1 MTANAWGLCDAEGKR
16 FTDAEFERLKSIL
29 NAIGDI
35 MKRLAALAIALM
47 GSAGTGTLAAQA
59 QEPVEITFFIWAGS
73 NQGVVP
79 MEVIDAYKKAHP
91 EVTINILESNNAIT
105 YPKMVAAKRTTPDD
119 PLVNC
124 GFFNVDS
131 MTKGD
136 VDGMWAPIEPA
147 LVPNIEKVLPS
158 FRRPEDKG
166 VGYQMS
172 GIGILYNKDKVKEP
186 PKSWT
191 VMWDAESRGK
201 VTMFDYDTR
210 MMAIAARLNGG
221 DEHNIDPGFKVWADN
236 AENFRALVDSN
247 DGVKNLLVSG
257 DAWYAPWF
265 SSLATV
271 WIKEGAP
278 LAFAVPEEG
287 AIAFPI
293 FLTIVNGSTE
303 AEKKVCSDLL
313 NTLLDPSNAGKYGQL
328 TYSIPV
334 VQGAEMTEEQK
345 SSPAL
350 NLEMA
355 DKSIVLD
362 FGHIGKMTPEW
373 RQRWD
378 REVKFKLR

>member
-1 MTANAWGLCDAEGKR
+1 
-16 FTDAEFERLKSIL
+16 
-29 NAIGDI
+29 
-35 MKRLAALAIALM
+35 MKRLAAIALALM
-47 GSAGTGTLAAQA
+47 GSAATIGASQA

-79 MEVIDAYKKAHP
+79 MEVIEAYKKEHP

-105 YPKMVAAKRTTPDD
+105 YPQMVAAKRTTPDD

-131 MTKGD
+131 LTKGD
-136 VDGMWAPIEPA
+136 VDDMWAAIDPA
-147 LVPNIEKVLPS
+147 LVPNIENVLPN
-158 FRRPEDKG
+158 FRRAEDKG

-172 GIGILYNKDKVKEP
+172 GIGILYNKDKVSEP
-186 PKSWT
+186 PKSWS
-191 VMWDAESRGK
+191 VMWAPESKGR

-221 DEHNIDPGFKVWADN
+221 DEFNIDPGFKVWGEH

-271 WIKEGAP
+271 WINEGAP

-293 FLTIVNGSTE
+293 YLTIVNGSSD

-313 NTLLDPSNAGKYGQL
+313 NTLLEPGNAGKYGQL

-334 VQGAEMTEEQK
+334 VQGAEMTEEQREN
-345 SSPAL
+345 PAL
-350 NLEMA
+350 NIEMA
-355 DKSIVLD
+355 EKSVVLD
-362 FGHIGKMTPEW
+362 FGHIGRMTSEW

-378 REVKFKLR
+378 REVKFNMR

>member
-1 MTANAWGLCDAEGKR
+1 
-16 FTDAEFERLKSIL
+16 
-29 NAIGDI
+29 
-35 MKRLAALAIALM
+35 MKRLAAFALALL
-47 GSAGTGTLAAQA
+47 GSAGMATVASNA

-79 MEVIDAYKKAHP
+79 MEVIEAYKQENPH
-91 EVTINILESNNAIT
+91 VTINILESNNAIT
-105 YPKMVAAKRTTPDD
+105 YPQMVAAKRTTPDD
-119 PLVNC
+119 PLVHC

-136 VDGMWAPIEPA
+136 VDDMWLTIDAA
-147 LVPNIEKVLPS
+147 KMPNIGNVLPN
-158 FRRPEDKG
+158 FRRPDDKG

-172 GIGILYNKDKVKEP
+172 GIGILYNKDQVKEP
-186 PKSWT
+186 PTSWT
-191 VMWDAESRGK
+191 VMWDEASRGR

-221 DEHNIDPGFKVWADN
+221 DEHNIDPGFKVWAEH

-271 WIKEGAP
+271 WINEGAP
-278 LAFAVPEEG
+278 LAFATPEEG

-293 FLTIVNGSTE
+293 YLTIVNGSDE
-303 AEKKVCSDLL
+303 AEQKVCSDLL
-313 NTLLDPSNAGKYGQL
+313 NTLLEPGNAGRYGQL
-328 TYSIPV
+328 TFSIPV

-345 SSPAL
+345 NSPTL

-355 DKSIVLD
+355 EKSVVLD

-378 REVKFKLR
+378 REVKINMR

>member
-1 MTANAWGLCDAEGKR
+1 
-16 FTDAEFERLKSIL
+16 
-29 NAIGDI
+29 
-35 MKRLAALAIALM
+35 MKRIAALALALM
-47 GSAGTGTLAAQA
+47 GSTGFATVVASA

-79 MEVIDAYKKAHP
+79 MEVIEAYKKEHP

-119 PLVNC
+119 PLVHC

-136 VDGMWAPIEPA
+136 VDEMWAAIDPA
-147 LVPNIEKVLPS
+147 LVPNIDKVLPN
-158 FRRPEDKG
+158 FRRPEDRG
-166 VGYQMS
+166 VGFQMS

-186 PKSWT
+186 PTSWN
-191 VMWDAESRGK
+191 VMWSPESRGK

-210 MMAIAARLNGG
+210 MMSIAARLNGG
-221 DEHNIDPGFKVWADN
+221 DEYNIDPGFKVWSEN

-257 DAWYAPWF
+257 DALYAPWF

-278 LAFAVPEEG
+278 LAFAVPSEG

-293 FLTIVNGSTE
+293 YLTIVNGSTD

-313 NTLLDPSNAGKYGQL
+313 NTLLDPVNAGKYGQL

-345 SSPAL
+345 NSPSL

-355 DKSIVLD
+355 EKSIVLD
-362 FGHIGKMTPEW
+362 FGHIGKMTAEW

>member
-1 MTANAWGLCDAEGKR
+1 
-16 FTDAEFERLKSIL
+16 
-29 NAIGDI
+29 
-35 MKRLAALAIALM
+35 
-47 GSAGTGTLAAQA
+47 
-59 QEPVEITFFIWAGS
+59 
-73 NQGVVP
+73 
-79 MEVIDAYKKAHP
+79 MEVIEAYKQEHP

-105 YPKMVAAKRTTPDD
+105 YPKMVAAKRTTPDN

-136 VDGMWAPIEPA
+136 VDGMWATIDPEA
-147 LVPNIEKVLPS
+147 VPNIEKVLPN

-172 GIGILYNKDKVKEP
+172 GIGILYNKDKVAQP
-186 PKSWT
+186 PTSWS
-191 VMWDAESRGK
+191 VMWSPESKGK

-221 DEHNIDPGFKVWADN
+221 DEFNIDPGFEVWGEH

-257 DAWYAPWF
+257 DAHYAPWF

-293 FLTIVNGSTE
+293 YLTMVEGSTD
-303 AEKKVCSDLL
+303 AQKKVCSDLL
-313 NTLLDPSNAGKYGQL
+313 NTLLEPANAGKYGQL

-334 VQGAEMTEEQK
+334 VEGAEMTEEQK
-345 SSPAL
+345 ASPSL
-350 NLEMA
+350 NIEMA
-355 DKSIVLD
+355 EKSIVLD
-362 FGHIGKMTPEW
+362 YGHIGRMTSDW

-378 REVKFKLR
+378 REVKFNMR

>member
-1 MTANAWGLCDAEGKR
+1 
-16 FTDAEFERLKSIL
+16 
-29 NAIGDI
+29 
-35 MKRLAALAIALM
+35 MKRLTAFALALL
-47 GSAGTGTLAAQA
+47 GSAGMATVASHA

-73 NQGVVP
+73 NQGIVP
-79 MEVIDAYKKAHP
+79 MEVIEAYRAEHP

-105 YPKMVAAKRTTPDD
+105 YPQMVAAKRTTPDD
-119 PLVNC
+119 PLVHC

-136 VDGMWAPIEPA
+136 VDDMWSNIEVA
-147 LVPNIEKVLPS
+147 DVPNLENVLPN

-166 VGYQMS
+166 VGFQMS
-172 GIGILYNKDKVKEP
+172 GIGILYNKDQVSEP
-186 PKSWT
+186 PTSWS
-191 VMWDAESRGK
+191 VLWDEQSRGR

-221 DEHNIDPGFKVWADN
+221 DEYDIDPGFETWAAN

-271 WIKEGAP
+271 WIDEGAP

-293 FLTIVNGSTE
+293 YLTISSGVDE

-313 NTLLDPSNAGKYGQL
+313 NTLLEPGNAGRYGQL
-328 TYSIPV
+328 TNSIPV
-334 VQGAEMTEEQK
+334 VQGAEMTEEQRNN
-345 SSPAL
+345 PAL
-350 NLEMA
+350 NLDMA
-355 DKSIVLD
+355 DNSIVLD
-362 FGHIGKMTPEW
+362 FGHIGEMTSEW

-378 REVKFKLR
+378 REVKFNMR

>member
-1 MTANAWGLCDAEGKR
+1 
-16 FTDAEFERLKSIL
+16 
-29 NAIGDI
+29 
-35 MKRLAALAIALM
+35 MKRTAAFALALL
-47 GSAGTGTLAAQA
+47 GSTAAGTVVAGAQD
-59 QEPVEITFFIWAGS
+59 PVEITFFIWAGS

-79 MEVIDAYKKAHP
+79 MNVIDAYKKEHP
-91 EVTINILESNNAIT
+91 EVTINILESNNTIT
-105 YPKMVAAKRTTPDD
+105 YPKMVAAKRTTPDS

-136 VDGMWAPIEPA
+136 VDDMWASLDPKMI
-147 LVPNIEKVLPS
+147 PNMEKVLPT
-158 FRRPEDKG
+158 FRRADDKG

-186 PKSWT
+186 PKSWS
-191 VMWDAESRGK
+191 VMWSPDSRGK

-210 MMAIAARLNGG
+210 MLVIAAKLNGG

-247 DGVKNLLVSG
+247 DAVKNLLVSG

-278 LAFAVPEEG
+278 LGFAVPEEG

-293 FLTIVNGSTE
+293 YLTIVNGSTD
-303 AEKKVCSDLL
+303 AQKKVCSDLL
-313 NTLLDPSNAGKYGQL
+313 NTMLEPGNAGKYGEL

-334 VQGAEMTEEQK
+334 VEGATMTDEQK
-345 SSPAL
+345 NSPTL

-355 DKSIVLD
+355 EKSILPD
-362 FGHIGKMTPEW
+362 YGYIAKMSPEW

>member
-1 MTANAWGLCDAEGKR
+1 
-16 FTDAEFERLKSIL
+16 
-29 NAIGDI
+29 
-35 MKRLAALAIALM
+35 MKRLAAIAAALL
-47 GSAGTGTLAAQA
+47 GSAASIGASQA

-79 MEVIDAYKKAHP
+79 MEVIEAYKQEHP

-105 YPKMVAAKRTTPDD
+105 YPKMVAAKRTTPDN

-136 VDGMWAPIEPA
+136 VDGMWASIDPA
-147 LVPNIEKVLPS
+147 AVPNIEKVLPA
-158 FRRPEDKG
+158 FRRPDDKG

-172 GIGILYNKDKVKEP
+172 GIGILYNKDKVSEP
-186 PKSWT
+186 PTSWS
-191 VMWDAESRGK
+191 VMWSPESKGK

-221 DEHNIDPGFKVWADN
+221 DEFNIDPGFQVWGEH

-257 DAWYAPWF
+257 DALYAPWF

-293 FLTIVNGSTE
+293 YLTMVEGSTD
-303 AEKKVCSDLL
+303 AQKKVCTDLL
-313 NTLLDPSNAGKYGQL
+313 NTLLEPANAGKYGQL
-328 TYSIPV
+328 TNSIPV
-334 VQGAEMTEEQK
+334 VEGAEMTEEQK
-345 SSPAL
+345 ASPSL
-350 NLEMA
+350 NIEMA
-355 DKSIVLD
+355 DKSILLD
-362 FGHIGKMTPEW
+362 YGHIGRMTSEW

-378 REVKFKLR
+378 REVKFKMR